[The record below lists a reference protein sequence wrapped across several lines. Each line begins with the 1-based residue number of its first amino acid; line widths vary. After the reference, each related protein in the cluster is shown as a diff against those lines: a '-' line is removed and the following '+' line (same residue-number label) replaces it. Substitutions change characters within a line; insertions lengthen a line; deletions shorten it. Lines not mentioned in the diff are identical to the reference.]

1 MDIQKRKKKRKKEKK
16 NILYLLF
23 LSVLVE
29 WQCIS
34 KIDARPSIPYT
45 LGLGQT
51 TTTAAAAAK
60 KDRNKT

>member
-16 NILYLLF
+16 IYLLF

-29 WQCIS
+29 WQCIF